1 MRSAVKDLQ
10 TLRNKELWRSLP
22 DYEVEAI
29 VEYWVDKALNAEEKI
44 DKLRDLINKLLK
56 QR

>member
-29 VEYWVDKALNAEEKI
+29 VEHWVDRALEAERKI
-44 DKLRDLINKLLK
+44 DGLRDLVNKLLK
-56 QR
+56 QK